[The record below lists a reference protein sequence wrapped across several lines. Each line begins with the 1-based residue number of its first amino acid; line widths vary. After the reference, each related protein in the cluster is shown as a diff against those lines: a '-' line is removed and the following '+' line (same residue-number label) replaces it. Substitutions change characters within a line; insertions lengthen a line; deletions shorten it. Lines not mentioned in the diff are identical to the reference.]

1 MDRRSADTPPVRAGD
16 ELALC
21 LARFLDARV
30 DERTMERAREA
41 LALWYRLTEEQ
52 PIGAGVR

>member
-1 MDRRSADTPPVRAGD
+1 VDHWNAEIPPVRAGD
-16 ELALC
+16 ELAAC

-41 LALWYRLTEEQ
+41 LARWHELTAPE
-52 PIGAGVR
+52 PVGAGVP

>member
-1 MDRRSADTPPVRAGD
+1 MDHRSADIPPVRAGD

-30 DERTMERAREA
+30 DEGTMERAREA

-52 PIGAGVR
+52 PVGAGAR

>member
-1 MDRRSADTPPVRAGD
+1 MDHRSADTPPVRAGD
-16 ELALC
+16 ELAAC

-41 LALWYRLTEEQ
+41 LALWYGLTEQQ
-52 PIGAGVR
+52 PVGAGGR

>member
-1 MDRRSADTPPVRAGD
+1 MDHRSADTPPVRAGE
-16 ELALC
+16 ELAVC

-30 DERTMERAREA
+30 DEGTMERAREA

-52 PIGAGVR
+52 PVGAGAR

>member
-1 MDRRSADTPPVRAGD
+1 MDYRSAETPPVRAGD
-16 ELALC
+16 ELAAC

-41 LALWYRLTEEQ
+41 LARWHELTAPE
-52 PIGAGVR
+52 PVGAGVP

>member
-1 MDRRSADTPPVRAGD
+1 MDHRSAATPPVRAGD
-16 ELALC
+16 ELAVC

-41 LALWYRLTEEQ
+41 LALWYRLSEEQ
-52 PIGAGVR
+52 PVGAGAR

>member
-1 MDRRSADTPPVRAGD
+1 VDHRSADIPPARAGD
-16 ELALC
+16 ELAAC

-52 PIGAGVR
+52 PVGAGAR

>member
-1 MDRRSADTPPVRAGD
+1 MDHRSADPRPVRAGD

-30 DERTMERAREA
+30 DEGTMERAREA
-41 LALWYRLTEEQ
+41 LALWYWLTEEQ
-52 PIGAGVR
+52 PVGAGAR